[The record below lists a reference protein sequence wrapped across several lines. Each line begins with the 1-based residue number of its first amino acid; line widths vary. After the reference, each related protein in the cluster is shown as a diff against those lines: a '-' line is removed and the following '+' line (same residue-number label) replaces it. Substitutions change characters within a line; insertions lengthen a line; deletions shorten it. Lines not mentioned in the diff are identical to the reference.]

1 MRVRRFSANSTQ
13 ERVGPCFGTISI
25 NDGLECD
32 LGKGMINRALCV
44 ERAER
49 STQGPEPQAFE
60 QQHYNI
66 AHWAGLWGFSAKT
79 VREWFRDEAGP
90 GILRQ
95 PNTGRRKRRDYTTMM
110 ISPIA
115 AARVYSKRTEGHLIN

>member
-1 MRVRRFSANSTQ
+1 MNLVWEQLREEHLPYHA
-13 ERVGPCFGTISI
+13 GT
-25 NDGLECD
+25 C
-32 LGKGMINRALCV
+32 RAKVPGLCV

-49 STQGPEPQAFE
+49 STQGPEPEAFE